1 MSSIDQVLA
10 WLDDVISDAELV
22 LRDERAGLQ
31 FLTAQ
36 LDESWSFA
44 EQSS

>member
-1 MSSIDQVLA
+1 MSSIDQVLV

-22 LRDERAGLQ
+22 LRDERASLES
-31 FLTAQ
+31 LTAQ

>member
-10 WLDDVISDAELV
+10 WLDDVISDAELA

-31 FLTAQ
+31 FLTTQ
-36 LDESWSFA
+36 LEESWTLA
-44 EQSS
+44 EQS

>member
-10 WLDDVISDAELV
+10 WLDDVISDAELA

-31 FLTAQ
+31 FLTTQ
-36 LDESWSFA
+36 LEESCILA
-44 EQSS
+44 EQS